1 MRQIQVGQR
10 FRKVDSVRTVWQVVA
25 VAPERGTPRH
35 YRIVAMNDPSTVRLI
50 SEKALANPKLY
61 QPLEEEGDRPKP

>member
-10 FRKVDSVRTVWQVVA
+10 FRKVDAVRTVWRVVA

-35 YRIVAMNDPSTVRLI
+35 YRIAALNDPSTVQLI

-61 QPLEEEGDRPKP
+61 QPVEDG